1 MPSTA
6 RCRSPWSSARGLIA
20 SMATAA
26 NPAQR
31 PVTPGLAPYY
41 RRYEL
46 PWSPSE
52 EMEQRFRR
60 ILRNLLIVLAIIA
73 VIMPFLPRTE
83 RVANTDSL
91 PERVVQ
97 LVQEPPPP
105 PPPPPPP
112 KPEPQKPVEKAPV
125 TPKPVPPPVDA
136 RVKASKS
143 GLLASMDD
151 LAALRDMNLDKLAKN
166 QPKTTDPGDVTQV
179 SRSLILSKAGGTS
192 GGISAPQ
199 SSGLAAGSGSL
210 HGYHAGTVKDPT
222 LATGNQGA
230 GATRGGGSGK
240 ASRSADEIALVFTR
254 NKGAID
260 AMYARALRDNPA
272 LQGKVVLEITI
283 SPAGDITAARVI
295 SSDLND
301 PEFESKLLAR
311 IKLFKFEA
319 KDVAA
324 LTATKPIDFFPAG

>member
-1 MPSTA
+1 
-6 RCRSPWSSARGLIA
+6 
-20 SMATAA
+20 MAAA

-31 PVTPGLAPYY
+31 IPTGLAPYY

-52 EMEQRFRR
+52 EMERRFRT
-60 ILRNLLIVLAIIA
+60 ILRNLAIVFGIIA
-73 VIMPFLPRTE
+73 ILMPFLPRHQI
-83 RVANTDSL
+83 VVNTDSL

-97 LVQEPPPP
+97 LVMEPPPP

-112 KPEPQKPVEKAPV
+112 KPEKPVEKAPAV
-125 TPKPVPPPVDA
+125 PKPVVPVDP
-136 RVKASKS
+136 RVKAQKS
-143 GLLASMDD
+143 LAVFDQ
-151 LAALRDMNLDKLAKN
+151 LAALRDVDLDKFAKN
-166 QPKTTDPGDVTQV
+166 QQKTTDPGDVSVV
-179 SRSLILSKAGGTS
+179 SRSIISSKTGGTS
-192 GGISAPQ
+192 GGISAPT

-210 HGYHAGTVKDPT
+210 RGIYTTQVKDPN
-222 LATGNQGA
+222 LGA
-230 GATRGGGSGK
+230 SGQATRAGGSGRP
-240 ASRSADEIALVFTR
+240 SRSADEIALVFTK

-272 LQGKVVLEITI
+272 LQGKVVLELTI
-283 SPAGDITAARVI
+283 APSGDITAAHIV

-301 PEFESKLLAR
+301 KEFESKLLAR
-311 IKLFKFEA
+311 IRLFKFDA

>member
-1 MPSTA
+1 
-6 RCRSPWSSARGLIA
+6 
-20 SMATAA
+20 MATAA

-31 PVTPGLAPYY
+31 VATPGLVPYF
-41 RRYEL
+41 RRYDL

-52 EMEQRFRR
+52 EMERRFKV
-60 ILRNLLIVLAIIA
+60 ILRNLVIAFAIIA
-73 VIMPFLPRTE
+73 VIIPFLPRHEQVVNTE
-83 RVANTDSL
+83 SL

-97 LVQEPPPP
+97 LVMEPPPP

-112 KPEPQKPVEKAPV
+112 KPEKPLEKAPV
-125 TPKPVPPPVDA
+125 TPKPVAPPVDA
-136 RVKASKS
+136 RVKAAKS
-143 GLLASMDD
+143 GLLASVDD
-151 LAALRDMNLDKLAKN
+151 LAALRDINLDKLAKN
-166 QPKTTDPGDVTQV
+166 QPKTTDPGDVSEVT
-179 SRSLILSKAGGTS
+179 RSLITSKVGGTS
-192 GGISAPQ
+192 GGISAPT

-210 HGYHAGTVKDPT
+210 NGIRTAQVKDPT
-222 LATGNQGA
+222 LATGTQGT
-230 GATRGGGSGK
+230 TRAGGSGK

-272 LQGKVVLEITI
+272 LQGKVVIELTI
-283 SPAGDITAARVI
+283 APSGDITAARVV

-311 IKLFKFEA
+311 IRLFKFDA

>member
-1 MPSTA
+1 
-6 RCRSPWSSARGLIA
+6 
-20 SMATAA
+20 MAAAA

-31 PVTPGLAPYY
+31 PVPALAPYY

-52 EMEQRFRR
+52 EMERRFRK
-60 ILRNLLIVLAIIA
+60 ILRNLVIVFAIVA
-73 VIMPFLPRTE
+73 VIIPFLPRQE
-83 RVANTDSL
+83 RVVNTESL

-97 LVQEPPPP
+97 LVAEPPPP

-112 KPEPQKPVEKAPV
+112 KPEPKKPLEKVPV
-125 TPKPVPPPVDA
+125 TPKPVTPVDA

-143 GLLASMDD
+143 GLLASVDD
-151 LAALRDMNLDKLAKN
+151 LAALRDIDLDKLAKN
-166 QPKTTDPGDVTQV
+166 QPKTNDPGDVTQV
-179 SRSLILSKAGGTS
+179 TRSLITSKAGGTS
-192 GGISAPQ
+192 GGISAPT
-199 SSGLAAGSGSL
+199 SSGLASGGGSL
-210 HGYHAGTVKDPT
+210 NGIRVAQVKDPT
-222 LATGNQGA
+222 LAAGNQGN
-230 GATRGGGSGK
+230 GSTRGGGSGK

-283 SPAGDITAARVI
+283 SPAGDITAARLV

-311 IKLFKFEA
+311 VKLFKFEA
-319 KDVAA
+319 KDVAT

>member
-1 MPSTA
+1 
-6 RCRSPWSSARGLIA
+6 
-20 SMATAA
+20 MAAAAA

-31 PVTPGLAPYY
+31 NIATGLAPYY
-41 RRYEL
+41 RRYDL

-52 EMEQRFRR
+52 EMERRFRV
-60 ILRNLLIVLAIIA
+60 ILRNLLIVFGIIA
-73 VIMPFLPRTE
+73 LLMPFLPRHE
-83 RVANTDSL
+83 RVVNTDSL

-97 LVQEPPPP
+97 LVMQPPPP

-112 KPEPQKPVEKAPV
+112 KPEKPLEKAPV
-125 TPKPVPPPVDA
+125 APKPTPVPQPVDP

-151 LAALRDMNLDKLAKN
+151 LAALRDQVDLDKFAKD
-166 QPKTTDPGDVTQV
+166 QSKTKDPGDVSMVQ
-179 SRSLILSKAGGTS
+179 RSLITSKASGTS
-192 GGISAPQ
+192 GGISAPT

-210 HGYHAGTVKDPT
+210 NGIRVAQVKDPT
-222 LATGNQGA
+222 LASGIPGGA
-230 GATRGGGSGK
+230 ARAGGSGK
-240 ASRSADEIALVFTR
+240 ATRGADEIALVFTK

-272 LQGKVVLEITI
+272 LQGKVVVELTI
-283 SPAGDITAARVI
+283 APSGDITAARI
-295 SSDLND
+295 LSSELND

-311 IKLFKFEA
+311 IRLFKFEA
-319 KDVAA
+319 KDVAT

>member
-1 MPSTA
+1 
-6 RCRSPWSSARGLIA
+6 
-20 SMATAA
+20 MAAA

-31 PVTPGLAPYY
+31 PPVPGLAPYY

-52 EMEQRFRR
+52 EMERRFRV
-60 ILRNLLIVLAIIA
+60 ILRNLTIAFAIIA
-73 VIMPFLPRTE
+73 LLMPFLPRHE
-83 RVANTDSL
+83 RVVNTDSL

-97 LVQEPPPP
+97 LVMEPPPP

-112 KPEPQKPVEKAPV
+112 KPEKPLEKAPV
-125 TPKPVPPPVDA
+125 APKPVPQPVDP

-151 LAALRDMNLDKLAKN
+151 LAALRDIDLDKLAKN
-166 QPKTTDPGDVTQV
+166 QPKTTDPGDVSMVT
-179 SRSLILSKAGGTS
+179 RSIITSKAGGTS
-192 GGISAPQ
+192 GGISSPT

-210 HGYHAGTVKDPT
+210 NGIRTAQVKDPT
-222 LATGNQGA
+222 LASGNQGS
-230 GATRGGGSGK
+230 TRAGGSGK

-260 AMYARALRDNPA
+260 GMYARALRDNPA
-272 LQGKVVLEITI
+272 LQGKVVIELTI
-283 SPAGDITAARVI
+283 APSGDITAARIV
-295 SSDLND
+295 SSELNA

-311 IKLFKFEA
+311 IRLFKFEA
-319 KDVAA
+319 KDVAT